1 MASYPLG
8 FRLAQAI
15 GLTGA
20 AWLAGKPF
28 RCLFSAGC
36 EVIHCRCYINQR
48 SAESSRHMLIK
59 YSVTP
64 GQVTLVG

>member
-20 AWLAGKPF
+20 AWLSGKSTICF
-28 RCLFSAGC
+28 CSARRKAIIADMISTKGKRNVRDVC
-36 EVIHCRCYINQR
+36 
-48 SAESSRHMLIK
+48 
-59 YSVTP
+59 
-64 GQVTLVG
+64 